1 MSEKR
6 DHNGW
11 RLFRIAS
18 VSDPVP
24 IASKSAEQT
33 DGFRFVGKICSTET
47 GMPIDYLQAYAGG
60 EAERTVMMPLTFSA
74 DLVAGGDGTIDLHLT
89 LDEENWDEAMRRPNS
104 ANRFGTNTLVFGHRV
119 SPCDKDTSDIQ

>member
-18 VSDPVP
+18 VSVPFPV
-24 IASKSAEQT
+24 AAESADQDE
-33 DGFRFVGKICSTET
+33 GFRFVGKICSRES

-60 EAERTVMMPLTFSA
+60 GAEGNVMMPLTFSA

-89 LDEENWDEAMRRPNS
+89 LDEENWDEAMRRPNYAS
-104 ANRFGTNTLVFGHRV
+104 RFSNNGLVFGLRL
-119 SPCDKDTSDIQ
+119 SSCEKEAQDIE